1 MNKIWDETMLQFELP
16 APPENDAGA
25 AREVRSE
32 PAAGELHF
40 RELLNLLRRR
50 RRSILAITFCGSM
63 LAFAIGLLIP
73 AEIYREGGNRDL
85 YALERRARR
94 RPVEG

>member
-40 RELLNLLRRR
+40 RELLDLPRRIRHNILRIHAGVCDRPVD
-50 RRSILAITFCGSM
+50 T
-63 LAFAIGLLIP
+63 P
-73 AEIYREGGNRDL
+73 EIYREG
-85 YALERRARR
+85 
-94 RPVEG
+94 